1 MSSGVFKNV
10 GYAADYDAGTAIHP
24 IRVQPE
30 TEGLTLDGVA
40 NTGEDAADI
49 TNPISAQTSKSRKG
63 LGLHPRTV
71 SVKFTSESP
80 AGYAENQ
87 IYRIPL
93 LNKDIKA
100 KATKGQTGSY
110 LSKAVEVVSNYAPEI
125 VK

>member
-1 MSSGVFKNV
+1 MSAGVFKNV
-10 GYAADYDAGTAIHP
+10 GYAADYGAGTAIHP

-30 TEGLTLDGVA
+30 TEQLTLDGTA
-40 NTGEDAADI
+40 NTGEDSADI
-49 TNPISAQTSKSRKG
+49 SNPISAQTSKSRKG

-71 SVKFTSESP
+71 SVKFTAAAP
-80 AGYAENQ
+80 TGYAENQ

-110 LSKAVEVVSNYAPEI
+110 LGVAVEVVSNYAPEI
-125 VK
+125 VR